1 MDNELQVFKFEEMNV
16 QITGLLIDGEPY
28 FVGKEITEVLGY
40 KNASKALNDH
50 VDQEDKLNNKTL
62 SSFGQRGAWIIN
74 ESGLYSLILKS
85 KVEGAK
91 KFKRWVTSEVL
102 PSIRKNGAYM
112 TPVTVENAIADPDFM
127 IALLQN
133 LKEEQTKRKE
143 LELTIEIQAPKVES
157 FNFFINAE
165 GYQRMN
171 DVAKALGYGRN
182 KLYEFL
188 RSKEVLM
195 KNNTPYQRF
204 INQGYFVVK
213 ENPINKGGFIEN
225 HIQTYVTSKGV
236 DYIHKLINKDK

>member
-1 MDNELQVFKFEEMNV
+1 MDNELQVFKFEEMEV
-16 QITGLLIDGEPY
+16 EISGLLVDEEPY
-28 FVGKEITEVLGY
+28 FIGKQIAEVLGY
-40 KNASKALNDH
+40 KNTSDALGKH
-50 VDQEDKLNNKTL
+50 VDEEDKL
-62 SSFGQRGAWIIN
+62 SSQIMMSGQGRKMVIIN
-74 ESGLYSLILKS
+74 ESGLYSLILRS
-85 KVEGAK
+85 KIEGAK

-133 LKEEQTKRKE
+133 LKEEQSKRKE

-157 FNFFINAE
+157 FDSFINAE
-165 GYQRMN
+165 GYQKMN

-236 DYIHKLINKDK
+236 DYIHKIINKDK